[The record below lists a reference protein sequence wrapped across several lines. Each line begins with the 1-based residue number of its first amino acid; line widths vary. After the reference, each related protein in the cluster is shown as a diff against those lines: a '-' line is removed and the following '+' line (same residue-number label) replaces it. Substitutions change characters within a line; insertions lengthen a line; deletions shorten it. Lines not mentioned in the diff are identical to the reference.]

1 MEWPD
6 SCFVL
11 PMSSLPFFRSE
22 AGPPIPSLPEQ
33 QPAGQGWYARLELG
47 FEAGPNCTVLRHRR
61 HAGPLRVQRPFHP
74 EGVPCH
80 TYLLHPPGGV
90 VGGDRLDLEV
100 GVAGGGHAL
109 LTTPAAAKFYR
120 SAGPLAH
127 QRQSFRVAAGG
138 TLEWLPALN
147 ILHGGARVALRN
159 RFELAPDARLLA
171 WDLLGLGRPGSGD
184 GFESGHCDSSLQV
197 RIGGRA
203 LLAERL
209 RTDGGDPMLKAAW
222 GLQGRGYL
230 ATLLAAPATPETLVA
245 LRSRLRQL
253 PGAVFGCTLLPVP
266 GPGPQGQTLT
276 GLLVCRW
283 LAAAGEALWESMV
296 EAWALL
302 RPLVLGRE
310 PCLPRIWST

>member
-1 MEWPD
+1 
-6 SCFVL
+6 
-11 PMSSLPFFRSE
+11 MSSLPVSPF
-22 AGPPIPSLPEQ
+22 PPAASMVSPPGSHAAVP
-33 QPAGQGWYARLELG
+33 GWHARLELG
-47 FEAGPNCTVLRHRR
+47 FEAGPECTVLRHRR

-74 EGVPCH
+74 EGAPCH
-80 TYLLHPPGGV
+80 SYLLHPPGGV
-90 VGGDRLDLEV
+90 VGGDRLDID
-100 GVAGGGHAL
+100 VAVASGGHAL

-120 SAGPLAH
+120 SAGPLARQH
-127 QRQSFRVAAGG
+127 QAFRVAAGG

-147 ILHGGARVALRN
+147 IVHGGARVELRN

-184 GFESGHCDSSLQV
+184 GFESGLFDSSLQV
-197 RIGGRA
+197 MADGRP

-209 RTDGGDPMLKAAW
+209 RTEGGDPMLKAVW

-230 ATLLAAPATPETLVA
+230 ATLLAAPATAETLVA
-245 LRSRLRQL
+245 LRRQL
-253 PGAVFGCTLLPVP
+253 REVPGAVFGCTLLPVP
-266 GPGPQGQTLT
+266 GPRPQGHPVT

-283 LAAAGEALWESMV
+283 LAAAGEALWESLI

-310 PCLPRIWST
+310 PCPPRIWST

>member
-1 MEWPD
+1 
-6 SCFVL
+6 
-11 PMSSLPFFRSE
+11 MSSLPVSRS
-22 AGPPIPSLPEQ
+22 APAAPIASLPGSQ
-33 QPAGQGWYARLELG
+33 AAAQGWHARLELG
-47 FEAGPNCTVLRHRR
+47 FEAGPECTVLRHRR

-90 VGGDRLDLEV
+90 VGGDRLDIEV
-100 GVAGGGHAL
+100 AVESGGHAL

-120 SAGPLAH
+120 SAGPLAR

-147 ILHGGARVALRN
+147 IVHGGARVELRN

-184 GFESGHCDSSLQV
+184 RFETGFCDSSLQV
-197 RIGGRA
+197 IADGRP

-209 RTDGGDPMLKAAW
+209 RTEGGDPMLNAVW

-230 ATLLAAPATPETLVA
+230 ATLLAAPATAETLAA
-245 LRSRLRQL
+245 LRSQLRQV
-253 PGAVFGCTLLPVP
+253 PDAVFGCTLLPVP
-266 GPGPQGQTLT
+266 GPRPQGHPVT

-283 LAAAGEALWESMV
+283 LAAAGEALWESMI
-296 EAWALL
+296 EAWARL

-310 PCLPRIWST
+310 PCPPRIWST

>member
-1 MEWPD
+1 
-6 SCFVL
+6 
-11 PMSSLPFFRSE
+11 MSSLPFFRSE

-47 FEAGPNCTVLRHRR
+47 FEAGPDCTVLRHRR

-245 LRSRLRQL
+245 LRSRLRQV